1 MTLADLSAGRD
12 NNLNLIRML
21 AASAVLV
28 SHAYPLALGPGTP
41 EPLLQLTGKSLGG
54 LAVMVFFAISGFLIT
69 ASYQRRPRAGAYVR
83 ARALR
88 LLPGLFVCLMLTAY
102 GLGPVVTTLPLVTY
116 LTHPETAL
124 FVLRDLTMF
133 SLVFTL
139 PGVFVDTPY
148 PAVVGS
154 IWTLSY
160 EVLCY
165 AGVFLAGLAGLLAKR
180 RRAAVLLLA
189 YLAAWLVVKG
199 EVITVHIRIALLFEL
214 SLAFA
219 IGAAFYLW
227 RESIPLSLP
236 LAAALLL
243 GAALLRPLNDLAYGF
258 VLALAVTYATLWLA
272 YVPKG
277 PLLLYNRLGDYSYG
291 IYIYAFPLQGWAAWA
306 FGPQTPLEN
315 MLYAFPPT
323 LLCAVLSWHLV
334 ERPAMRWKAGP
345 VQRRALPAAPPQGR
359 S

>member
-1 MTLADLSAGRD
+1 MTLEVHSAGRD

-41 EPLLQLTGKSLGG
+41 EPLMQLTGKSLGG
-54 LAVMVFFAISGFLIT
+54 LSVLIFFAISGFLIT
-69 ASYQRRPRAGAYVR
+69 ASYQRRPRAGAFLR

-88 LLPGLFVCLMLTAY
+88 LLPGLLVCLLLTAY
-102 GLGPVVTTLPLVTY
+102 GLGPLVTTLSLGAY
-116 LTHPETAL
+116 LSHPDPAL

-139 PGVFVDTPY
+139 PGVFVENPY

-165 AGVFLAGLAGLLAKR
+165 AGVFLAGLAGVLADR

-189 YLAAWLVVKG
+189 YLALWLLVKG
-199 EVITVHIRIALLFEL
+199 EVIAVHIRIALLFEL

-227 RESIPLSLP
+227 RDRIPLSLP
-236 LAAALLL
+236 LAAALIL

-258 VLALAVTYATLWLA
+258 ALNLALSYTVFWLA

-277 PLLLYNRLGDYSYG
+277 PLLHYNRLGDYSYG
-291 IYIYAFPLQGWAAWA
+291 IYIYAFPLQGWAAYA

-323 LLCAVLSWHLV
+323 LLCAVFSWHLV

-345 VQRRALPAAPPQGR
+345 VQRRALPLRRKG
-359 S
+359 